1 MPTPADESTKSAL
14 TLSAGDYK
22 GTIQSYFPFWDSY
35 FRPYLLDAV
44 DLLPTAHF
52 DFKPRP
58 EMLTASQVI
67 LHIAEAERWWIHHI
81 VEQEPYEDW
90 VIPHEDRAQGWVT
103 IYDAPDHNA
112 LRFGLEEYHRH
123 SQRLF
128 GLPAKELERRVTHR
142 RENGEERTYS
152 LHWILAHVEEHELHH
167 RAQLNMYLR
176 LLGITP
182 PAV

>member
-1 MPTPADESTKSAL
+1 MPTPADELTKSAL
-14 TLSAGDYK
+14 TASAGDHP
-22 GTIQSYFPFWDSY
+22 GTIRAFFPFWDTY

-44 DLLPTAHF
+44 ELLPAAQF

-58 EMLTASQVI
+58 EMLTARQVI

-81 VEQEPYEDW
+81 VEREPYEDF
-90 VIPHEDRAQGWVT
+90 VVKHEDPAQGWVT
-103 IYDAPDHNA
+103 VYDAPDHNT
-112 LRFGLEEYHRH
+112 LRFTLEEYHRH

-128 GLPAKELERRVTHR
+128 GLAAKELERPVTHR

-152 LHWILAHVEEHELHH
+152 LHWILSHVEEHELHH

-176 LLGITP
+176 LLGISP